1 MAFAHIDFDRLLGE
15 LVELPSEG
23 VDDETRALQELL
35 PGVIRTMLEAGRP
48 LTIGELTA
56 LLRQHSDFLVI
67 ARLFLG
73 VSQDRAAS
81 AFSQALGARLSWS
94 GLRARARQKP
104 DAVAKAMVAMGLPE
118 AMWEQMGRTW
128 TVADVLNERY
138 RLLRGRAI
146 AGQQRGRALE
156 EQVRAVLERTGV
168 PYEYSVTFVG
178 REGQTAKCDFAIPS
192 RDRPKIV
199 IEAKGFEATGSKVT
213 DALGDILKIARA
225 RAMHMYFF
233 VVLDGTGWHHRPNDL
248 RNIVQAQ
255 NAGRIDMIY
264 TTSRLDELEREVS
277 RIYSQ
282 EYGAPAPPS

>member
-1 MAFAHIDFDRLLGE
+1 MAFPPVDLDRLLAE

-23 VDDETRALQELL
+23 VDDETRALRELL
-35 PGVIRTMLEAGRP
+35 PGVLKTMSDAERP
-48 LTIGELTA
+48 LTLAELTA
-56 LLRQHSDFLVI
+56 LLRQHPSFLVI
-67 ARLFLG
+67 ARLFWG

-81 AFSQALGARLSWS
+81 LFSQALGARLSWA
-94 GLRARARQKP
+94 GLRARVNQDP
-104 DAVAKAMVAMGLPE
+104 DGVAQAMAALDLP
-118 AMWEQMGRTW
+118 ATMWEQMQRTW
-128 TVADVLNERY
+128 TVGDVLNERY

-146 AGQQRGRALE
+146 AGQQRGRQLE
-156 EQVRAVLERTGV
+156 DQVRGVLQRTGV
-168 PYEYSVTFVG
+168 PFEYSVTFVG

-213 DALGDILKIARA
+213 DALGDILKIERA

-264 TTSRLDELEREVS
+264 TTSRLDELEREVT
-277 RIYSQ
+277 RIYTA
-282 EYGAPAPPS
+282 EYGS

>member
-1 MAFAHIDFDRLLGE
+1 MAFPPVALDRLLGE

-23 VDDETRALQELL
+23 VDDETRALRDLL
-35 PGVIRTMLEAGRP
+35 PRVIETMETAGRP
-48 LTIGELTA
+48 LVLGELSD
-56 LLRQHSDFLVI
+56 LLRQHPDFLVI

-81 AFSQALGARLSWS
+81 AFSQALGSRLSWS
-94 GLRARARQKP
+94 GLRARARQDP
-104 DAVAKAMVAMGLPE
+104 ATVAGAMVTLGLPE
-118 AMWEQMGRTW
+118 TMWEELRRSW

-146 AGQQRGRALE
+146 AGQQRGRQLE
-156 EQVRAVLERTGV
+156 DRVRVILERAGV
-168 PYEYSVTFVG
+168 PFEYSVTFVG
-178 REGQTAKCDFAIPS
+178 REGQTAKCDFAVPS

-213 DALGDILKIARA
+213 DALGDILKIERA
-225 RAMHMYFF
+225 RTMHMYFF

-248 RNIVQAQ
+248 RNIVHAQ

-264 TTSRLDELEREVS
+264 TTSRLDELEREVA
-277 RIYSQ
+277 RIYAQ
-282 EYGAPAPPS
+282 EYGGPAA

>member
-1 MAFAHIDFDRLLGE
+1 MAFDPLDFHRLLGE

-23 VDDETRALQELL
+23 VDDETRAIQELL
-35 PGVIRTMLEAGRP
+35 PQVLQTMRDAGRP
-48 LTIGELTA
+48 LSLAELTT
-56 LLRQHSDFLVI
+56 LLRQHPNFLVV

-81 AFSQALGARLSWS
+81 TFSQALGTRLSWS
-94 GLRARARQKP
+94 SLRSKANQAPAQ
-104 DAVAKAMVAMGLPE
+104 VAEAMVTIGLPE
-118 AMWEQMGRTW
+118 AMWEQLHREW
-128 TVADVLNERY
+128 TIADVINERY

-146 AGQQRGRALE
+146 AGQQRGRQLE
-156 EQVRAVLERTGV
+156 DRVRAVLERAGI
-168 PYEYSVTFVG
+168 PFEYSVTFVG

-213 DALGDILKIARA
+213 DALGDILKIERA

-264 TTSRLDELEREVS
+264 TTSRLDELEREVI

-282 EYGAPAPPS
+282 EYGARIPPV

>member
-1 MAFAHIDFDRLLGE
+1 M
-15 LVELPSEG
+15 
-23 VDDETRALQELL
+23 ET
-35 PGVIRTMLEAGRP
+35 AGRP
-48 LTIGELTA
+48 LVLGELRD
-56 LLRQHSDFLVI
+56 LLRQYPSFLVI

-81 AFSQALGARLSWS
+81 TFSQALGMRLSWP
-94 GLRARARQKP
+94 GLRARARQDP
-104 DAVAKAMVAMGLPE
+104 EMVARAMVTLGLPDT
-118 AMWEQMGRTW
+118 MWEELRRTW

-146 AGQQRGRALE
+146 AGQQRGRQLE
-156 EQVRAVLERTGV
+156 DRVRVILERAGV
-168 PYEYSVTFVG
+168 PFEYSVTFVG

-213 DALGDILKIARA
+213 DALGDILKIERA
-225 RAMHMYFF
+225 RTMHMYFF

-248 RNIVQAQ
+248 RNIVRAQ

-264 TTSRLDELEREVS
+264 TTSRLDELEGEVA
-277 RIYSQ
+277 RIYAQ
-282 EYGAPAPPS
+282 EFGGPAA

>member
-1 MAFAHIDFDRLLGE
+1 MAFTPVDFDQLLSE

-23 VDDETRALQELL
+23 VDDETQALRDLL
-35 PGVIRTMLEAGRP
+35 PIVLGAMENAGRS
-48 LTIGELTA
+48 LTAAEIAA
-56 LLRQHSDFLVI
+56 LLRQHPNFLVI

-81 AFSQALGARLSWS
+81 AFSHALGTRLSWS
-94 GLRARARQKP
+94 GLRARANRQP
-104 DAVAKAMVAMGLPE
+104 ESVAAAMVAMGL
-118 AMWEQMGRTW
+118 ADSMWEQLKRVW
-128 TVADVLNERY
+128 TVEDVLTERY
-138 RLLRGRAI
+138 KFSRGRAI

-156 EQVRAVLERTGV
+156 EQVRATLERAGV
-168 PYEYSVTFVG
+168 PSEYSVTFVG
-178 REGQTAKCDFAIPS
+178 RENQTAKCDFAIPS

-213 DALGDILKIARA
+213 DALGDILKIERA

-264 TTSRLDELEREVS
+264 TTSRLEELGRDVA
-277 RIYSQ
+277 RIYAHEYASQ
-282 EYGAPAPPS
+282 TR

>member
-1 MAFAHIDFDRLLGE
+1 M
-15 LVELPSEG
+15 
-23 VDDETRALQELL
+23 
-35 PGVIRTMLEAGRP
+35 
-48 LTIGELTA
+48 
-56 LLRQHSDFLVI
+56 I

-81 AFSQALGARLSWS
+81 AFSQALGSRLSWS
-94 GLRARARQKP
+94 GLRARARKE
-104 DAVAKAMVAMGLPE
+104 PE
-118 AMWEQMGRTW
+118 AIAQAIVSLDLPGTMWTELRREW
-128 TVADVLNERY
+128 TVADVISERY

-146 AGQQRGRALE
+146 AGQQRGRQLE
-156 EQVRAVLERTGV
+156 DQVRATLARTGV
-168 PYEYSVTFVG
+168 PFEYSVTFVG

-213 DALGDILKIARA
+213 DALGDILKIERA

-233 VVLDGTGWHHRPNDL
+233 VVLDGPGWHHRPNDL

-264 TTSRLDELEREVS
+264 TTSRLDELEREVA
-277 RIYSQ
+277 RIYAQ
-282 EYGAPAPPS
+282 EYGGLASPA